1 MFHAIGL
8 RVQAVA
14 NHSHAALLGDLRIA
28 QTDFVIGV
36 DDGGFERTPCE
47 QTRFGGF
54 VARHIAVVVQMVA
67 RQIGK
72 QRNFIRNA
80 IHTPLFQSVRGHF
93 HRHGFSA
100 LCAHVG
106 EVAVYFN
113 RRRRGEAGFLH
124 RIRETN
130 TQRAHNAAR
139 QMVFGQNL
147 SEPLRAGGFAI
158 GAGDCDHA
166 HGVRWLA
173 IVAVGNVPR

>member
-14 NHSHAALLGDLRIA
+14 NHSHTALLGDLRIA
-28 QTDFVIGV
+28 QACFVIGI
-36 DDGGFERTPCE
+36 DDCGFERTPCE